1 MNLYIHNTLT
11 NRKDLFIPNNKHCVN
26 MYVCGPTVYS
36 SPHIGNARAALTGD
50 LFFRLLSCLYKKVKY
65 IRNLTDVDDKIIL
78 EAKKRN
84 ISIEDLTKDIAT
96 IYQTNM
102 LDLNMLKPTLEPK
115 VTENINNIISVIE
128 KIIEN
133 KSAYISEKHVVFDT
147 TSFVD
152 YGALSKKI
160 SDDLIDGA
168 RVKPESFK
176 RNPKDFVLWKPSID
190 SNYGWE
196 SPWGFGRPGWHIE
209 CTSMIKNIIGMN
221 ETLDLHGGGND
232 LIFPHHENEIAQGSC
247 CSDSKFCNYWFHN
260 GIVLVNK
267 KKMSKSLGNVILVS
281 EILNQYNPLE
291 IRLALMATHY
301 RQPLNWTNDTIINA
315 RNILNKIKR
324 PFEKLEELESQR
336 DDAFLEILCD
346 DMNTPNAIK
355 YLQTQAKSA
364 LIKNEEIHK
373 LKFNCE
379 LLGLPTLSTFAKKLS
394 ADEISKIN
402 ELMAERET
410 ARKNKDFN
418 TADRIRDKLLSMDVI
433 VEDGSSGATWKLKH

>member
-1 MNLYIHNTLT
+1 M
-11 NRKDLFIPNNKHCVN
+11 
-26 MYVCGPTVYS
+26 G
-36 SPHIGNARAALTGD
+36 
-50 LFFRLLSCLYKKVKY
+50 
-65 IRNLTDVDDKIIL
+65 
-78 EAKKRN
+78 
-84 ISIEDLTKDIAT
+84 
-96 IYQTNM
+96 
-102 LDLNMLKPTLEPK
+102 
-115 VTENINNIISVIE
+115 
-128 KIIEN
+128 
-133 KSAYISEKHVVFDT
+133 
-147 TSFVD
+147 
-152 YGALSKKI
+152 
-160 SDDLIDGA
+160 
-168 RVKPESFK
+168 
-176 RNPKDFVLWKPSID
+176 
-190 SNYGWE
+190 

-209 CTSMIKNIIGMN
+209 CTSDDKNIIGMN

-379 LLGLPTLSTFAKKLS
+379 FLGLPTLSTFAKKLS

-410 ARKNKDFN
+410 AK
-418 TADRIRDKLLSMDVI
+418 
-433 VEDGSSGATWKLKH
+433 EE

>member
-1 MNLYIHNTLT
+1 
-11 NRKDLFIPNNKHCVN
+11 
-26 MYVCGPTVYS
+26 
-36 SPHIGNARAALTGD
+36 
-50 LFFRLLSCLYKKVKY
+50 
-65 IRNLTDVDDKIIL
+65 
-78 EAKKRN
+78 
-84 ISIEDLTKDIAT
+84 
-96 IYQTNM
+96 
-102 LDLNMLKPTLEPK
+102 
-115 VTENINNIISVIE
+115 
-128 KIIEN
+128 
-133 KSAYISEKHVVFDT
+133 
-147 TSFVD
+147 
-152 YGALSKKI
+152 
-160 SDDLIDGA
+160 
-168 RVKPESFK
+168 
-176 RNPKDFVLWKPSID
+176 
-190 SNYGWE
+190 
-196 SPWGFGRPGWHIE
+196 
-209 CTSMIKNIIGMN
+209 
-221 ETLDLHGGGND
+221 
-232 LIFPHHENEIAQGSC
+232 
-247 CSDSKFCNYWFHN
+247 
-260 GIVLVNK
+260 
-267 KKMSKSLGNVILVS
+267 
-281 EILNQYNPLE
+281 
-291 IRLALMATHY
+291 MATHY